1 MWARRGDAEAA
12 SQVHGLQQ
20 TPRSKKPCFPE
31 AQDPSFP
38 NGKLRPRRVPASP
51 QATPSLIL
59 SGDSVEPRKCPHGAT
74 FVGANGSPRN
84 SRWEPA
90 CYRGMSTGPC
100 DPRRRAH
107 LSDLRRRARPF
118 DPRRR
123 AHLSE
128 SRRRVH
134 PSDPRRR
141 ALPCDPRRR
150 ARPSDP
156 HLSDLRRRAHPSDPR
171 RAQPSE
177 PRRRVRTCPHGSRA
191 GAGGAGGAPP
201 QTLWIL

>member
-107 LSDLRRRARPF
+107 PSE
-118 DPRRR
+118 PRRR
-123 AHLSE
+123 A
-128 SRRRVH
+128 H

-171 RAQPSE
+171 RAHPSNPRRAQPSE
-177 PRRRVRTCPHGSRA
+177 PRRRARTCPHGSRA
-191 GAGGAGGAPP
+191 GAGGAGGPLLRLSGFSEL
-201 QTLWIL
+201 TLQ

>member
-107 LSDLRRRARPF
+107 
-118 DPRRR
+118 
-123 AHLSE
+123 
-128 SRRRVH
+128 
-134 PSDPRRR
+134 PS
-141 ALPCDPRRR
+141 DPRRR

-177 PRRRVRTCPHGSRA
+177 PRRRACTCPHGSRA

>member
-1 MWARRGDAEAA
+1 MAATALCARGNPKPRDCPGTQAWARRGDAEAA

-51 QATPSLIL
+51 RATPSLIL

-107 LSDLRRRARPF
+107 LSDLRRRA
-118 DPRRR
+118 
-123 AHLSE
+123 
-128 SRRRVH
+128 
-134 PSDPRRR
+134 
-141 ALPCDPRRR
+141 
-150 ARPSDP
+150 
-156 HLSDLRRRAHPSDPR
+156 HPSDPR

-177 PRRRVRTCPHGSRA
+177 PRRRARTCPHGSRA
-191 GAGGAGGAPP
+191 GAGGARGPLLRLSGFSEL
-201 QTLWIL
+201 TLQ